1 MNNVHTIDLVFILI
15 YLFFLLFIA
24 IRLWQNKRENVE
36 DYLLA
41 GRQLTLPSFIATMV
55 STWYGGI
62 LGVGEFTYLYGIS
75 NWLVF
80 GVPYYLAA
88 FIFAMFLAK
97 RSRRSQIY
105 TIPHQLDIS
114 YGKAPSILGA
124 FFVFIMTAPAAYILM
139 LAILINFIL
148 GWPLFIGLITG
159 TLFSLCYVW
168 NGGFRSVIRT
178 DIVQFMLMF
187 GAFLLLLP
195 FCLFKF
201 GGFSYLQ
208 QNLPAS
214 FFVWH
219 GGQGAQYIFVWYFI
233 ALATLVD
240 SSFYQRCFAAKT
252 ETVAKHGILYS
263 ILFWIFFDF
272 LTTATGLYARA
283 ALPHLANPVASYVEL
298 SSLVLPIGLQGLFL
312 VGLLATIMSTIDSY
326 SFVSAMSIGRD
337 IIWRLRDGKNENS
350 ISKYTQLGLL
360 LSAIVSITIAY
371 WAQSVITI
379 WKEMGSIG
387 TPALLIPLA
396 SSFFNNWKM
405 RPRAAMLTM
414 VSGAVVSGFWALSK
428 TFEVFSGKGFYWL
441 NIEPIFPGLFIT
453 LLIFLIDNYLKRREN

>member
-1 MNNVHTIDLVFILI
+1 MNNIDLIFVLL
-15 YLFFLLFIA
+15 YLLFLVYIA
-24 IRLWQNKRENVE
+24 IRLWKNKKENAE
-36 DYLLA
+36 DFLLA
-41 GRQLTLPSFIATMV
+41 GRQLTLPSFIATLV

-80 GVPYYLAA
+80 GVPYYFAA

-105 TIPHQLDIS
+105 TIPHQLDIH

-124 FFVFIMTAPAAYILM
+124 FIVFIMTTPAAYVLM

-148 GWPLFIGLITG
+148 GWPLIVGLVVG

-178 DIVQFMLMF
+178 DIVQFLLMF
-187 GAFLLLLP
+187 SAFILILP
-195 FCLFKF
+195 FCVYKF
-201 GGFSYLQ
+201 GGFAFLQ

-214 FFVWH
+214 HFVWH

-252 ETVAKHGILYS
+252 ETVAKRGILYS

-272 LTTATGLYARA
+272 LTTTTGLYARA
-283 ALPHLANPVASYVEL
+283 ALPNLANPVSSFVEL
-298 SSLVLPIGLQGLFL
+298 SLLVLPIGLQGLFL

-326 SFVSAMSIGRD
+326 SFISAMSIGRD
-337 IIWRLRDGKNENS
+337 ILWRLRDGKNEIN
-350 ISKYTQLGLL
+350 INKYTRIGLV

-396 SSFFNNWKM
+396 SSFSDRWKM
-405 RPRAAMLTM
+405 RPSAAFLTM
-414 VSGAVVSGFWALSK
+414 ISGGALSGFWAITK
-428 TFEVFSGKGFYWL
+428 NIEFFGGKETYLLG
-441 NIEPIFPGLFIT
+441 IEPIFPGLAIT
-453 LLIFLIDNYLKRREN
+453 LIIFCVDNYLKRQ